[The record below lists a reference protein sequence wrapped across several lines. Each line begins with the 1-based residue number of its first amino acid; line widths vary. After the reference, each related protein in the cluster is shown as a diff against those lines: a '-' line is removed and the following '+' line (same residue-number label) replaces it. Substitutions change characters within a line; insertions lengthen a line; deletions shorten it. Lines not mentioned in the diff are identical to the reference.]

1 MENNIL
7 QAELTNLLKDRFS
20 GSESTRANY
29 ARGEDTYD
37 PILSQAVVFPE
48 TNEEVSKIL
57 KLCNDHKV
65 PVVPFGTGT
74 SLEGHVVGNAN
85 GITISLEKMN
95 NIISVNASDF
105 DCRVQANVTRK
116 QLNEHLRDDGIF
128 FPIDPGA
135 DAALGGM
142 TATSASGTMAVKYG
156 TMRTVVSGLTVV
168 LANGDIIKTGSR
180 SKKSSAGYN
189 LTNLFIG
196 SEGTLGIITE
206 VQLRLSPIPESTMS
220 AVCHFPDLDSAVL
233 TAQGVI
239 QYGVPIARI
248 EMLNKEQM
256 EISIKYSK
264 LENIDASPTL
274 FFEFHG
280 SEASNKESIDIVEEL
295 SKDNNGS
302 NFKWAETIEER
313 NKLWKAR
320 HEVYYSVKSLG
331 NNMKVYSTDICVPI
345 SKLVE
350 CISWAEKKVK
360 EYGLT
365 APMVGHVGD
374 GNFHSIILY
383 DPNDK
388 EKQKLIRKYSDGLIN
403 KALELEGTITGEHG
417 IGLQKKAYLL
427 REHADNIP
435 VMKSIKRS
443 LDINNIMNPGKVFD
457 IN

>member
-1 MENNIL
+1 MNEQI
-7 QAELTNLLKDRFS
+7 QSELKKIFNGRFS
-20 GSESTRANY
+20 LSESTRANY

-37 PILSQAVVFPE
+37 PVLSQAVVFPE

-57 KLCNDHKV
+57 KLCNQYKV

-74 SLEGHVVGNAN
+74 SLEGHVVGNEN

-95 NIISVNASDF
+95 KVLNVNASDF

-116 QLNEHLRDDGIF
+116 QLNEYLREDGVF

-142 TATSASGTMAVKYG
+142 ASTSASGTMAVKYG

-168 LANGDIIKTGSR
+168 LANGDIVKTGTR

-206 VQLRLSPIPESTMS
+206 VQLRLSPIPESIMS
-220 AVCHFPDLDSAVL
+220 AVCYFPDLDSAVL
-233 TAQGVI
+233 TSQEII
-239 QYGVPIARI
+239 QYGVNIARI

-264 LENIDASPTL
+264 LKNIKASPTL

-280 SEASNKESIDIVEEL
+280 SENSNKESIKIVEDL
-295 SKDNNGS
+295 SKNNGGS
-302 NFKWAETIEER
+302 EFKWAESIEER
-313 NKLWKAR
+313 NLLWKAR
-320 HEVYYSVKSLG
+320 HDVYYSVKALG
-331 NNMKVYSTDICVPI
+331 KNMKVYSTDICVPI

-350 CISWAEKKVK
+350 CISWAEKEVK
-360 EYGLT
+360 NKDLI

-383 DPNDK
+383 DPNDQK
-388 EKQKLIRKYSDGLIN
+388 KQKLIKEYSDKLIE
-403 KALELEGTITGEHG
+403 KALELDGTITGEHG
-417 IGLQKKAYLL
+417 IGLQKKHYLL
-427 REHADNIP
+427 QEHSDNIP

-443 LDINNIMNPGKVFD
+443 LDANNIMNPGKVFD
-457 IN
+457 LN

>member
-1 MENNIL
+1 MNEIV
-7 QAELTNLLKDRFS
+7 QTELKKIFNGRFS
-20 GSESTRANY
+20 TSESTRSNY
-29 ARGEDTYD
+29 ARGEDTYN
-37 PILSQAVVFPE
+37 PILSKAVVFPE
-48 TNEEVSKIL
+48 TNEEVSQIL
-57 KLCNDHKV
+57 KICNEHKI

-74 SLEGHVVGNAN
+74 SLEGHVVGNQN

-95 NIISVNASDF
+95 KVISVNAEDF

-116 QLNEHLRDDGIF
+116 QLNEYLREDGVF

-142 TATSASGTMAVKYG
+142 ASTSASGTMAVKYG

-168 LANGDIIKTGSR
+168 LPNGDIIKTGAR
-180 SKKSSAGYN
+180 AKKSSAGYN

-206 VQLRLSPIPESTMS
+206 VQLRLSPIPESIMS
-220 AVCHFPDLDSAVL
+220 AVCYFPDLDSAVK
-233 TAQGVI
+233 TAQEVI

-248 EMLNKEQM
+248 EMLNKDQM

-264 LENIDASPTL
+264 LENIKASPTL

-280 SEASNKESIDIVEEL
+280 SELSNNESVKIVEEL
-295 SKDNNGS
+295 SKNNGGS
-302 NFKWAETIEER
+302 DFQWASSPEEQ
-313 NKLWKAR
+313 KVLWKAR
-320 HEVYYSVKSLG
+320 HDVYYSVKALG
-331 NNMKVYSTDICVPI
+331 HDMKVYSTDVCVPI

-350 CISWAEKKVK
+350 CISWAEKEVK
-360 EYGLT
+360 RLGLT

-383 DPNDK
+383 DPDDE
-388 EKQKLIRKYSDGLIN
+388 EKQKKIRQYSDDLIN

-417 IGLQKKAYLL
+417 IGLQKKHYLL
-427 REHADNIP
+427 REHPDNLP
-435 VMKSIKRS
+435 VMKAIIRSIDVK
-443 LDINNIMNPGKVFD
+443 NIMNPGNVFD
-457 IN
+457 LN

>member
-1 MENNIL
+1 MNEQIQL
-7 QAELTNLLKDRFS
+7 KLKNLLQNRFS
-20 GSESTRANY
+20 TSESTRANY

-37 PILSQAVVFPE
+37 PILSKAVVFPE
-48 TNEEVSKIL
+48 SNEEVSEIL
-57 KLCNDHKV
+57 KICNEYKI

-74 SLEGHVVGNAN
+74 SLEGHVVGNQS

-95 NIISVNASDF
+95 KVLSVNSQDF

-116 QLNEHLRDDGIF
+116 QLNEHLREDGVF

-142 TATSASGTMAVKYG
+142 AATSASGTMAVRYG
-156 TMRTVVSGLTVV
+156 TMRTVISGLTVV
-168 LANGDIIKTGSR
+168 LPSGEIINTGSR
-180 SKKSSAGYN
+180 AKKSSAGYN

-206 VQLRLSPIPESTMS
+206 VQLRLSPIPESIMS
-220 AVCHFPDLDSAVL
+220 AVCYFPNLDSAVQ
-233 TAQGVI
+233 TAQEVI
-239 QYGVPIARI
+239 QYGIPIARI
-248 EMLNKEQM
+248 EMLNKDQM

-264 LENIDASPTL
+264 LDNVKASPTL

-280 SEASNKESIDIVEEL
+280 SENTNNESINIVKEL
-295 SKDNNGS
+295 SKNNDGS
-302 NFKWAETIEER
+302 DFQWASSTEEQK
-313 NKLWKAR
+313 KLWKAR
-320 HEVYYSVKSLG
+320 HDVYYSVKALG

-345 SKLVE
+345 SNLVE
-350 CISWAEKKVK
+350 CISWAEKEVNRL
-360 EYGLT
+360 GLT

-383 DPNDK
+383 DPDDK
-388 EKQKLIRKYSDGLIN
+388 EKQKKIRQYSDDLIN

-417 IGLQKKAYLL
+417 IGLQKKNYLL
-427 REHADNIP
+427 KEHPDNLP

-443 LDINNIMNPGKVFD
+443 LDPNNIMNPGKVFD
-457 IN
+457 LN

>member
-1 MENNIL
+1 MCIFLNNFYIIKNMNE
-7 QAELTNLLKDRFS
+7 QVQEELKKIFNGRFS
-20 GSESTRANY
+20 LSESTRANY

-37 PILSQAVVFPE
+37 PVLSQAVVFPE
-48 TNEEVSKIL
+48 TNAEVSKIL
-57 KLCNDHKV
+57 KLCNEHKI

-74 SLEGHVVGNAN
+74 SLEGHVVGNEN

-95 NIISVNASDF
+95 KVISVNANDF

-116 QLNEHLRDDGIF
+116 QLNEYLREDGVF

-142 TATSASGTMAVKYG
+142 AATSASGTMAVKYG

-168 LANGDIIKTGSR
+168 LANGDIIKTGAR
-180 SKKSSAGYN
+180 TKKSSAGYN

-206 VQLRLSPIPESTMS
+206 VQLRLSPIPESIMS
-220 AVCHFPDLDSAVL
+220 AVCYFPDLDSAVL
-233 TAQGVI
+233 TSQEII

-264 LENIDASPTL
+264 LENIKASPTL

-280 SEASNKESIDIVEEL
+280 SEESNKEAIKTVKEL
-295 SKDNNGS
+295 SKNNNGS
-302 NFKWAETIEER
+302 DFKWAESIEER

-320 HEVYYSVKSLG
+320 HDVYYSVKSLG
-331 NNMKVYSTDICVPI
+331 KNMKVYSTDVCVPI

-350 CISWAEKKVK
+350 CISWAEKEVSNK
-360 EYGLT
+360 GLI

-374 GNFHSIILY
+374 GNFHSVILY

-388 EKQKLIRKYSDGLIN
+388 EKQKLIKDYSDKLIE

-417 IGLQKKAYLL
+417 IGLQKKKLF
-427 REHADNIP
+427 
-435 VMKSIKRS
+435 VKRTPRQS
-443 LDINNIMNPGKVFD
+443 TCYEVYKKKPGCK
-457 IN
+457 

>member
-1 MENNIL
+1 MNEQI
-7 QAELTNLLKDRFS
+7 QTELKKIFNGRFS
-20 GSESTRANY
+20 LSESTRANY
-29 ARGEDTYD
+29 ARGEDTFD
-37 PILSQAVVFPE
+37 PVLSQAVVFPE

-57 KLCNDHKV
+57 KLCNQHSV

-74 SLEGHVVGNAN
+74 SLEGHVVGNEN

-95 NIISVNASDF
+95 KVLSVNAGDF

-116 QLNEHLRDDGIF
+116 QLNEYLREDGVF

-142 TATSASGTMAVKYG
+142 ASTSASGTMAVKYG

-168 LANGDIIKTGSR
+168 LANGDIIKTGTR

-206 VQLRLSPIPESTMS
+206 VQLRLSPIPESIMS
-220 AVCHFPDLDSAVL
+220 AVCYFPDLDSAVL
-233 TAQGVI
+233 TSQEII

-264 LENIDASPTL
+264 LENIKASPTL

-280 SEASNKESIDIVEEL
+280 SEDSNKESIKIVEEL
-295 SKDNNGS
+295 SKNNGGS
-302 NFKWAETIEER
+302 EFKWAESIEER
-313 NKLWKAR
+313 NLLWKAR
-320 HEVYYSVKSLG
+320 HDVYYSVKALG
-331 NNMKVYSTDICVPI
+331 KNMKVYSTDICVPI
-345 SKLVE
+345 SRLVE
-350 CISWAEKKVK
+350 CISWAEKEVK
-360 EYGLT
+360 DKNLI

-388 EKQKLIRKYSDGLIN
+388 EKQKLIKEYSDNLIE

-417 IGLQKKAYLL
+417 IGLQKKSYLL
-427 REHADNIP
+427 KEHPDNLP

-443 LDINNIMNPGKVFD
+443 IDPNNIMNPGKVFD
-457 IN
+457 LN

>member
-1 MENNIL
+1 MNEQI
-7 QAELTNLLKDRFS
+7 QKELKSIFNGRFS
-20 GSESTRANY
+20 MSESTRANY

-48 TNEEVSKIL
+48 TNDEVSKIL
-57 KLCNDHKV
+57 KLCNEHKI

-74 SLEGHVVGNAN
+74 SLEGNVVGNEN

-95 NIISVNASDF
+95 KVLSVNASDF

-116 QLNEHLRDDGIF
+116 QLNEHLREDGVF

-142 TATSASGTMAVKYG
+142 ASTSASGTMAVKYG
-156 TMRTVVSGLTVV
+156 TMRTVVSGLTVI
-168 LANGDIIKTGSR
+168 LANGDIIKTGTR

-206 VQLRLSPIPESTMS
+206 VQLRLSPIPESIMS
-220 AVCHFPDLDSAVL
+220 AVCYFPDLDSAVL
-233 TAQGVI
+233 TSQEVI

-264 LENIDASPTL
+264 LENIKASPTL

-280 SEASNKESIDIVEEL
+280 SEVSNRESIKIVEEL
-295 SKDNNGS
+295 SKNNGGS
-302 NFKWAETIEER
+302 DFKWADSIEER

-320 HEVYYSVKSLG
+320 HDVYYSVKALG
-331 NNMKVYSTDICVPI
+331 QNMKVYSTDICVPV
-345 SKLVE
+345 SNLVE
-350 CISWAEKKVK
+350 CISWAEKEVK
-360 EYGLT
+360 NKGLI

-388 EKQKLIRKYSDGLIN
+388 EKQKLIREYSDNLIA
-403 KALELEGTITGEHG
+403 KALDLEGTITGEHG
-417 IGLQKKAYLL
+417 IGLQKKHYLL
-427 REHADNIP
+427 KEHPDNLP

-443 LDINNIMNPGKVFD
+443 MDPNNIMNPGKIFD

>member
-1 MENNIL
+1 MNEQAQEELKKIL
-7 QAELTNLLKDRFS
+7 NGRFS
-20 GSESTRANY
+20 VSESTRANY
-29 ARGEDTYD
+29 ARGEDTYE
-37 PILSQAVVFPE
+37 PVLSKAVVFPE
-48 TNEEVSKIL
+48 TNDEVSKIL
-57 KLCNDHKV
+57 KLCNQYKI

-74 SLEGHVVGNAN
+74 SLEGHVVGNEN

-95 NIISVNASDF
+95 NVISVNAADF

-116 QLNEHLRDDGIF
+116 QLNEYLREDGVF

-142 TATSASGTMAVKYG
+142 AACSASGTMAVKYG

-168 LANGDIIKTGSR
+168 LANGDIIKTGAR
-180 SKKSSAGYN
+180 TKKSSAGYN

-196 SEGTLGIITE
+196 SEGTLGVITE
-206 VQLRLSPIPESTMS
+206 VQLRLSPIPESIMS
-220 AVCHFPDLDSAVL
+220 AVCYFPNLDSAVL
-233 TAQGVI
+233 TSQEII
-239 QYGVPIARI
+239 QYGVNIARI

-264 LENIDASPTL
+264 LENIKASPTL

-280 SEASNKESIDIVEEL
+280 SEESNKEAIKIVEEL
-295 SKDNNGS
+295 SKNNGGS
-302 NFKWAETIEER
+302 NFKWAESIEER

-320 HEVYYSVKSLG
+320 HDVYYSVKALG
-331 NNMKVYSTDICVPI
+331 KNMKVYSTDVCVPI

-350 CISWAEKKVK
+350 CVSWAEKEVSNK
-360 EYGLT
+360 GLI

-374 GNFHSIILY
+374 GNFHSVILY

-388 EKQKLIRKYSDGLIN
+388 EKQKLIKDYSDKLIE

-417 IGLQKKAYLL
+417 IGLQKKEYLL
-427 REHADNIP
+427 KEHPDNLP
-435 VMKSIKRS
+435 LMKSIKRS
-443 LDINNIMNPGKVFD
+443 LDQNNIMNPGKVFD
-457 IN
+457 LN

>member
-1 MENNIL
+1 MNN
-7 QAELTNLLKDRFS
+7 QVQSELKKIFNGRFS
-20 GSESTRANY
+20 LSESTRANY
-29 ARGEDTYD
+29 ARGEDTYK
-37 PILSQAVVFPE
+37 PVLSQAVVFPE

-74 SLEGHVVGNAN
+74 SLEGHVVGNEN

-95 NIISVNASDF
+95 KVLSVNPNDF

-116 QLNEHLRDDGIF
+116 QLNEHLREDGVF

-142 TATSASGTMAVKYG
+142 AATSASGTMAVKYG
-156 TMRTVVSGLTVV
+156 TMRTIVTGLTVV
-168 LANGDIIKTGSR
+168 LPNGDIIKTGTR

-206 VQLRLSPIPESTMS
+206 VHLRLSPIPESIMS
-220 AVCHFPDLDSAVL
+220 AVCYFPNLDSAVL
-233 TAQGVI
+233 TAQEII
-239 QYGVPIARI
+239 QYGIPIARI
-248 EMLNKEQM
+248 EMLNKDQM

-264 LENIDASPTL
+264 LENIKASPTL

-280 SEASNKESIDIVEEL
+280 SEESNKESIKIVEEL
-295 SKDNNGS
+295 SKNNGGS
-302 NFKWAETIEER
+302 DFKWAESTEER

-320 HEVYYSVKSLG
+320 HDVYYSVKALG
-331 NNMKVYSTDICVPI
+331 NNMKVYSTDVCVPI
-345 SKLVE
+345 SKLVQ
-350 CISWAEKKVK
+350 CISWAEKEVK
-360 EYGLT
+360 KKGLI

-383 DPNDK
+383 DPND
-388 EKQKLIRKYSDGLIN
+388 EQKQKLIREYSDNLIE
-403 KALELEGTITGEHG
+403 KALELEGTVTGEHG
-417 IGLQKKAYLL
+417 IGLQKKSYLL
-427 REHADNIP
+427 KEHPDNLP
-435 VMKSIKRS
+435 AMKSIKRS
-443 LDINNIMNPGKVFD
+443 LDPNNIMNPGKIFD
-457 IN
+457 LN

>member
-1 MENNIL
+1 MNEQI
-7 QAELTNLLKDRFS
+7 QTELKKIFNGRFS
-20 GSESTRANY
+20 LSESTRANY

-37 PILSQAVVFPE
+37 PVLSQAVVFPE

-57 KLCNDHKV
+57 KLCNQHKV

-74 SLEGHVVGNAN
+74 SLEGHVVGNEN

-95 NIISVNASDF
+95 KVLSVNAGDF

-116 QLNEHLRDDGIF
+116 QLNEYLREDGVF

-142 TATSASGTMAVKYG
+142 ASTSASGTMAVKYG

-168 LANGDIIKTGSR
+168 LANGDIIKTGTR

-206 VQLRLSPIPESTMS
+206 VQLRLSPIPESIMS
-220 AVCHFPDLDSAVL
+220 AVCYFPDLDSAVL
-233 TAQGVI
+233 TSQEII
-239 QYGVPIARI
+239 QYGVNIARI

-264 LENIDASPTL
+264 LENIKASPTL

-280 SEASNKESIDIVEEL
+280 SEDSNKESIKIVEEL
-295 SKDNNGS
+295 SKNNGGS
-302 NFKWAETIEER
+302 EFKWAKSIEER
-313 NKLWKAR
+313 NLLWKAR
-320 HEVYYSVKSLG
+320 HDVYYSVKALG
-331 NNMKVYSTDICVPI
+331 RNMKVYSTDICVPI

-350 CISWAEKKVK
+350 CISWAEKEVK
-360 EYGLT
+360 DKNLI

-383 DPNDK
+383 DPNDI
-388 EKQKLIRKYSDGLIN
+388 EKQKLIKQYSDNLIE

-417 IGLQKKAYLL
+417 IGLQKKGYLL
-427 REHADNIP
+427 KEHPDNLP
-435 VMKSIKRS
+435 VMKSIKRG
-443 LDINNIMNPGKVFD
+443 LDPNNIMNPGKVFD
-457 IN
+457 LN